1 MPNQI
6 VYPTALTN
14 VLPYPNPPMNHPW
27 GSWDKN
33 TPTSDVEL
41 QQFTNLY
48 YQNQP
53 MIIQFWMNP
62 IQNVPQNQMPP
73 FNINNIQ
80 GNDLP
85 EMLFGIYPPL
95 PSIPPTLLPENYEP
109 LIGLFPN
116 YALTQILYPEFNL
129 PQVFTITSSQ
139 LESLNAITG
148 DFAFTTDT
156 NILYIL
162 VSPGNPNSSTN
173 WINLSTLGTSSLMLL
188 PAQPLPS
195 SDTLMGKVLLDMHN
209 YNIQSHPYILSE
221 INNQINNVI
230 NTVIPTD
237 ISNHNQD
244 NSAHPYIQNTA
255 IPNQVNS
262 GIYNHNSSSISH
274 PYILQL
280 IQNDVN
286 SIINTTIPTDIS
298 NHNSSSISH
307 PYILQLIQNDVNSII
322 NTTIPTDISNHNL
335 SDTAH
340 PYIQQLITNATNQE
354 QTDVTNIENNIIPDA
369 ITNHNDS
376 ESAHPYIQQLITNT
390 VGTLNND
397 VTSLQNQISSSS
409 ETLTTQINTDVSNI
423 NTGAGLNSDGS
434 YTPDTNTTY
443 IKDATS
449 LANADQLLDS
459 ALTNLQTTVTNITN
473 LDNTDLTNLQNLS
486 NTLKALE
493 GELTNLPN
501 PNTIILRDSEGRSQI
516 VDPVNLQDIAT
527 KNYVDS
533 NITTVN
539 TNIDSLTTTV
549 NTTINSD
556 ITTIKNNITQIVQ
569 EVASTS
575 TTINNNVSE
584 YSITKPSQYVQ
595 ASILSN
601 YPLIQNSDTIGFS
614 NGVSGDI
621 NYYEY
626 TFIPESG
633 NVTIESQALNSS
645 GNIYLNGQ
653 KIISYP
659 AAATETITTI
669 TNSYPTGSPMFV
681 GQIGN
686 FGAGQ
691 IITGNGNQ
699 LVGQNQCSGNIT
711 YDSSTNAFDG
721 QINVDTWFITG
732 SNNSLVISG
741 GDSNSGSAITYENGG
756 FSGSFTWQGGPL
768 FTGGGSGS
776 PWIYGTGSGWGGGFE
791 LIPSLSQTANS
802 TIVSNENGT
811 FTGTL
816 TLETSTTSI
825 NSSGQSET
833 IETNDGIIT
842 GTNNSLVASGSNLSG
857 TIVYQNGI
865 VSGTITNQ
873 DTNNN
878 FTISVLNNNEI
889 TIANN
894 SNYTGSILYNNGQF
908 NGSISYNNQPI
919 LTGNSNQIIGSGNI
933 SGTMSF
939 NPQTTNVSVTTDV
952 ITTGLQTPTEYGNPV
967 GINMLSLW
975 GNSNAPQGQ
984 VAYYQTEFNLTN
996 STTVDAKFIGNDSL
1010 AVYIDGNIIG
1020 NIIYSLSNIGSESM
1034 SLSAGTHV
1042 VTVTNINAIGPTGYG
1057 LYITDATTGET
1068 YVTTNSND
1076 GWLGLVGPTVNWP
1089 PTTEDFASK
1098 SLVQMSVTTTTTVTQ
1113 KNATQPIN
1121 ITSTVPTGINYL
1133 TANIITG
1140 ETGQPNGFALTL
1152 SDSNNNVE
1160 VSTNN
1165 NWLVS
1170 TQPFVVTQANSNSTG
1185 NSGIYTFTDYVPQG
1199 YTVIGATTNSNYWKS
1214 YASGV
1219 TNRLGAS
1226 ICELNGNIYLFGG
1239 FDFNTNTN
1247 YNDLWMYEFETN
1259 QWMLINDGKSSNPTP
1274 GVRQQASMVTY
1285 NGQLYMGGGLNIPN
1299 NSGSWQLYSYNDFWT
1314 YNPITNEWTQ
1324 LSNIP
1329 SQSVIFNHKFIV
1341 LNNNLY
1347 LIGGMEGFEYNWEA
1361 YQSIQNNFNVYQYSF
1376 TNNTWQQVGSSNA
1389 LFGSA
1394 YGVIGNK
1401 IYYYAGYSPLN
1412 MAQVDW
1418 GNTGYSFFTYNQQ
1431 PAGQQFYVYDTE
1443 TNINTSLTDGPLM
1456 NPSSIGFGFNNQF
1469 YVYDTIANTCIA
1481 YNPATNTVS
1490 NIATPS
1496 IATYPVWWS
1505 ANCMYNDEIYM
1516 FGGISQSLAW
1526 NTTINNPVEYNT
1538 LYKYNPG
1545 VTVYTAVEN

>member
-1 MPNQI
+1 MPQPNQTQN
-6 VYPTALTN
+6 YPTALTN
-14 VLPYPNPPMNHPW
+14 LLPYPNPPANHPW
-27 GSWDKN
+27 GPWDKN
-33 TPTSDVEL
+33 TPVSDIEL
-41 QQFTNLY
+41 SAFTNLY

-53 MIIQFWMNP
+53 TIIQFWLNP
-62 IQNVPQNQMPP
+62 IQNIPP
-73 FNINNIQ
+73 SPTPGFDKTNLIANDIPNI
-80 GNDLP
+80 
-85 EMLFGIYPPL
+85 LFSPFPPL
-95 PSIPPTLLPENYEP
+95 PGIPPSLMPENYKA

-116 YALTQILYPEFNL
+116 YALSQILYPEFNL
-129 PQVFTITSSQ
+129 PQIFTTTSSQ
-139 LESLNAITG
+139 LETLNAITG
-148 DFAFTTDT
+148 DFAFATDT
-156 NILYIL
+156 NTLYIL
-162 VSPGNPNSSTN
+162 VSPGNPDTSSN
-173 WINLSTLGTSSLMLL
+173 WIDLSTLGTSSLMLL
-188 PAQPLPS
+188 PAQPLPT
-195 SDTLMGKVLLDMHN
+195 SDTLMGKILVDIHN
-209 YNIQSHPYILSE
+209 YNINSHPYILAQ
-221 INNQINNVI
+221 INNQVGNIV
-230 NTVIPTD
+230 NTVIPND

-244 NSAHPYIQNTA
+244 DAAHPYIQEEIQNNVQNIENTFV
-255 IPNQVNS
+255 PN
-262 GIYNHNSSSISH
+262 SISA
-274 PYILQL
+274 
-280 IQNDVN
+280 
-286 SIINTTIPTDIS
+286 
-298 NHNSSSISH
+298 
-307 PYILQLIQNDVNSII
+307 
-322 NTTIPTDISNHNL
+322 HNL
-335 SDTAH
+335 SNTAH
-340 PYIQQLITNATNQE
+340 PYIQQEIQNAVNQE
-354 QTDVTNIENNIIPDA
+354 QNDVNNIENNVVPNA
-369 ITNHNDS
+369 ISTHNQSD
-376 ESAHPYIQQLITNT
+376 SAHPYIQQQIQNA
-390 VGTLNND
+390 VGTLNSD
-397 VTSLQNQISSSS
+397 VTSLQGQITTLDTNLTTQINNTSTTLQNQISSAS
-409 ETLTTQINTDVSNI
+409 ETLTTQINTSVSTI
-423 NTGAGLNSDGS
+423 STGSGLNSNGT
-434 YTPDTNTTY
+434 YTPDSNTTY

-449 LANADQLLDS
+449 LANADQLLDT
-459 ALTNLQTTVTNITN
+459 ALNTNVTNLQTSINNLQTTVTNITN

-486 NTLKALE
+486 STLKALE
-493 GELTNLPN
+493 GELSTLAN
-501 PNTIILRDSEGRSQI
+501 PNTIVLRDDQGRSQV

-686 FGAGQ
+686 FGAGK

-711 YDSSTNAFDG
+711 YDPTTNAFDG
-721 QINVDTWFITG
+721 QINVGNGGWFITG
-732 SNNSLVISG
+732 SNNSLIISG
-741 GDSNSGSAITYENGG
+741 GLSNSGSAITYENGG
-756 FSGSFTWQGGPL
+756 FIGSFTWQGGPL
-768 FTGGGSGS
+768 FTGGGSS
-776 PWIYGTGSGWGGGFE
+776 NPWIYGTGSGWSGGFE

-802 TIVSNENGT
+802 TIISNENGT

-816 TLETSTTSI
+816 TLETSTTST
-825 NSSGQSET
+825 NASGQSET
-833 IETNDGIIT
+833 TETNDGIIT

-919 LTGNSNQIIGSGNI
+919 LTGNGNQIIGSGNI
-933 SGTMSF
+933 SGTISF
-939 NPQTTNVSVTTDV
+939 NPQVTNVSVTTDI

-975 GNSNAPQGQ
+975 GGGGAPTGQ
-984 VAYYQTEFNLTN
+984 VGYYQTEFNLAN
-996 STTVDAKFIGNDSL
+996 PTTVDARFIGNDSL

-1020 NIIYSLSNIGSESM
+1020 SIQTTWNITSGSM

-1042 VTVTNINAIGPTGYG
+1042 VTVTNINNTGPTGYG

-1098 SLVQMSVTTTTTVTQ
+1098 SLIRMSVTTTTTVTN
-1113 KNATQPIN
+1113 KNASQPIS

-1170 TQPFVVTQANSNSTG
+1170 TQPFVVTQANNNNTG
-1185 NSGIYTFTDYVPQG
+1185 SSGIYTFTDYVPQG
-1199 YTVIGATTNSNYWKS
+1199 YTVIGATTNSNYWVS

-1247 YNDLWMYEFETN
+1247 YNDLWIYEFETN
-1259 QWMLINDGKSSNPTP
+1259 QWILINDGKSSNPTP
-1274 GVRQQASMVTY
+1274 GVRQQASMVAY

-1299 NSGSWQLYSYNDFWT
+1299 SIAFWNYWLNGYNDLWT
-1314 YNPITNEWTQ
+1314 YNPSTNEWTQ
-1324 LSNIP
+1324 LSSIP
-1329 SQSVIFNHKFIV
+1329 IGQPIIFNHKFII

-1347 LIGGMEGFEYNWEA
+1347 LIGGNEGNEWTTFWWGYFQGEWGPA
-1361 YQSIQNNFNVYQYSF
+1361 QSTQNNFNVYQYSF

-1401 IYYYAGYSPLN
+1401 IYYYAGYSSLN
-1412 MAQVDW
+1412 MSQTNW

-1443 TNINTSLTDGPLM
+1443 TNINTSLTNGPLM